1 MQVDRTQ
8 QRAITRL
15 CIQCGLFLLQH
26 GAESALVEELSTRLG
41 LALGMDSVE
50 SAISSNAIVL
60 TTIKNGECLTST
72 RKNVDRGINM
82 HVVTEVQH
90 IVILAEHKLLDYR
103 DVEKRFAQ
111 IVPLRYP
118 RWLLVLM
125 VGLSCACFCKLNNGG
140 WDGAL
145 VSFCAST
152 VAMYIRQVLTHRS
165 MHPQINFCI
174 TAFVATTISGLLL
187 RLPAFASTPTIAM
200 AASVLLLVPGFPLI
214 NAVADMFKGHINTG
228 LARWAIA
235 SLLTLATCI
244 GVVMAMTVW
253 GAARM
258 GIISFIFALAEDM
271 LLAAIPAVGFAMVF
285 NVPQRAL
292 RWCALLGA
300 IGHGSR
306 MIMMS
311 AGFNIE
317 WATFLAALLVGSI
330 GIQWSRWYLAHPKIF
345 TVAAV
350 IPMFP
355 GISAYTAMISAVKI
369 SHFGYSEEMMILLL
383 SNFLKASSIVGA
395 LSIGL
400 SIPGL
405 WLYRKRP
412 RV

>member
-1 MQVDRTQ
+1 
-8 QRAITRL
+8 
-15 CIQCGLFLLQH
+15 
-26 GAESALVEELSTRLG
+26 
-41 LALGMDSVE
+41 
-50 SAISSNAIVL
+50 
-60 TTIKNGECLTST
+60 
-72 RKNVDRGINM
+72 
-82 HVVTEVQH
+82 
-90 IVILAEHKLLDYR
+90 
-103 DVEKRFAQ
+103 
-111 IVPLRYP
+111 
-118 RWLLVLM
+118 M

-253 GAARM
+253 GLARM

-355 GISAYTAMISAVKI
+355 GISAYTAMISAVK
-369 SHFGYSEEMMILLL
+369 SVIL
-383 SNFLKASSIVGA
+383 AI
-395 LSIGL
+395 
-400 SIPGL
+400 
-405 WLYRKRP
+405 RKR
-412 RV
+412 

>member
-1 MQVDRTQ
+1 MATKIALFTKLAKVWEASNSASGGREIFAHYLIPPPQPPRRFRLKYRQIPGVADSRGNMQVDRAQ

-15 CIQCGLFLLQH
+15 CIQCGLFCYST
-26 GAESALVEELSTRLG
+26 APKARWWKSSTRLG

-111 IVPLRYP
+111 IRPLRYP
-118 RWLLVLM
+118 RWLLVIM

-253 GAARM
+253 G
-258 GIISFIFALAEDM
+258 
-271 LLAAIPAVGFAMVF
+271 
-285 NVPQRAL
+285 L
-292 RWCALLGA
+292 RG
-300 IGHGSR
+300 
-306 MIMMS
+306 
-311 AGFNIE
+311 
-317 WATFLAALLVGSI
+317 WA
-330 GIQWSRWYLAHPKIF
+330 
-345 TVAAV
+345 
-350 IPMFP
+350 
-355 GISAYTAMISAVKI
+355 
-369 SHFGYSEEMMILLL
+369 
-383 SNFLKASSIVGA
+383 
-395 LSIGL
+395 
-400 SIPGL
+400 
-405 WLYRKRP
+405 
-412 RV
+412 